1 MQPEPASSRRSAS
14 ILADDEPPA
23 HELIEG
29 SGRRPIIFV
38 CDHAA
43 NRVPRSLDGLGLA
56 DHHLGDHIAWDI
68 GAAGV
73 ARRLARWFD
82 ADAVLAGYSRLV
94 VDLNRSL
101 HDAGAFAE
109 ISDGVLVPG
118 NIGLSMEARG
128 ARARDV
134 YHPYHRTIRQRIDVG
149 TNAEQTPVFIAIH
162 SFTPRANGVERPCH
176 VGVLWD
182 RDPRLPLPLMR
193 ALREDPDI
201 VVADNEPYSGRH
213 PADFTIDHHAE
224 PLGLAHAGIEIRQD
238 LVRDDVGQEQWAAR
252 LADALRPVLEQEA
265 VYTRLT
271 AAAPVPSDTQR
282 PIEHSRAR
290 LPAGETD
297 E

>member
-56 DHHLGDHIAWDI
+56 DHHLADHIAWDI

-118 NIGLSMEARG
+118 NVGLSMEARG

-134 YHPYHRTIRQRIDVG
+134 YHPYHRTIRQRIDAG

-162 SFTPRANGVERPCH
+162 SFTPRTNGVERPCH

-252 LADALRPVLEQEA
+252 LAHALRPVLEQEA
-265 VYTRLT
+265 VYTRLK
-271 AAAPVPSDTQR
+271 AAAPVPSDRQR
-282 PIEHSRAR
+282 PVEHSRAR
-290 LPAGETD
+290 WPAGETD